1 LEGRDR
7 KCNDIFDLTLDQLK
21 MQLKNQTKV
30 GSQITPGML
39 KGSAIA
45 QFSAPMKR
53 PKAHSSCGSGHTL
66 HGASPLCNLKQ

>member
-1 LEGRDR
+1 
-7 KCNDIFDLTLDQLK
+7 

-30 GSQITPGML
+30 GSQITPELSQIFQDDEHYKKMRKPGML